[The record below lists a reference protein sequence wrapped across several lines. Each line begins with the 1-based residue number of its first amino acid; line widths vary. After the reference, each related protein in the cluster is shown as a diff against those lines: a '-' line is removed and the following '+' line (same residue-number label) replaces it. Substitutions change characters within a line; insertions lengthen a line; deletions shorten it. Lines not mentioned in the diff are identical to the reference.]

1 MPLAEVEPVLDDRTF
16 EDIFRDLRLRIPLY
30 TKEWTNFNESDP
42 GITLLQLF
50 AWLSEMMLARMNQ
63 IPRKNYIKFLQLL
76 GKELEPAKPATA
88 HLTFITK
95 ASEQA
100 QPVPART
107 QISAQVSDGGPSL
120 IFETKQALD
129 LIQAPLAVVGVQD
142 GGVLVNVTTANEKPG
157 TKFRPFGWFAS
168 PGSALYLGFEQVK
181 PPDPKQPLDPFPDEL
196 TFRLFMPAD
205 VTAGEPQRV
214 DDIPPITNVELVWE
228 FRERD
233 DADWSRLNVFKDE
246 TAAFTKDGYI
256 RVEGPRNIE
265 LSKEPRL
272 GAEPRYW
279 LRVRLDRGSFPDGES
294 PEIDFIRPNTV
305 PAENLTSVRAQI
317 LGESQGQP
325 AEVFSLPF
333 RPVEPASLRIKT
345 ETEQTSQTENWERV
359 DDFLSSKPRDKHFV
373 LNAAAGT
380 IQFGDGER
388 GQIPVA
394 SSLIIADEFR
404 YGGGARGNQAGAGA
418 IKAMQ
423 SQLTGVS
430 KVTNERPAVGGSNEQ
445 TIQEMLRDAPSL
457 IKRRERAVTLEDFK
471 SYAKEAGGVINALAI
486 ANAHPDFP
494 EVEVPG
500 AITVVIVPDT
510 GDMPPRPSSELI
522 ASVCS
527 RLEPR
532 RLITTEVYVRGPEYH
547 EVRVEA
553 FVEAKRNA
561 SFDSVSRNV
570 TKALDKFF
578 NPKTWVFGED
588 LYPTKVFKAVLD
600 ADLDLVAVKNLNIY
614 VDGRPYNG
622 LEQIPL
628 KPGELVFGR
637 GHLIVVRPAQD
648 R

>member
-1 MPLAEVEPVLDDRTF
+1 MPLAEIEPVLDDRTF

-50 AWLSEMMLARMNQ
+50 AWLSEMMLARMNK

-88 HLTFITK
+88 HLTFTSK
-95 ASEQA
+95 ANEQA
-100 QPVPART
+100 QPITERT
-107 QISAQVSDGGPSL
+107 QISAQLADGGPPL

-129 LIQAPLAVVGVQD
+129 LIQAPLAVVGVLD
-142 GGVLVNVTTANEKPG
+142 GGVLVNVTAANEKPG

-168 PGSALYLGFEQVK
+168 PGSALYLGFEKIK
-181 PPDPKQPLDPFPDEL
+181 PPASDPFPNEL
-196 TFRLFMPAD
+196 TFRLFTPAD

-214 DDIPPITNVELVWE
+214 DDIPPIANVELVWE
-228 FRERD
+228 YREREG
-233 DADWSRLNVFKDE
+233 ADWSRLNVFKDE

-256 RVEGPRNIE
+256 RVEGPGPEIE
-265 LSKEPRL
+265 VTTEPRL
-272 GAEPRYW
+272 SADARYW
-279 LRVRLDRGSFPDGES
+279 LRVRVDRGSFPEGQA

-305 PAENLTSVRAQI
+305 PAENLTTVRAQI

-325 AEVFSLPF
+325 AEVFSLPY
-333 RPVEPASLRIKT
+333 RPIEAASLRIKT
-345 ETEQTSQTENWERV
+345 EINQNSQPENWERV
-359 DDFLSSKPRDKHFV
+359 DDFLSSKPLDKHFV
-373 LNAAAGT
+373 LNATAGT
-380 IQFGDGER
+380 VQFGDGER

-404 YGGGARGNQAGAGA
+404 YGGGTRGNQAGAGA

-423 SQLTGVS
+423 SQLTGMS
-430 KVTNERPAVGGSNEQ
+430 KVTNERAAVGGADEQ
-445 TIQEMLRDAPSL
+445 TIEEMVRDAPSL

-471 SYAKEAGGVINALAI
+471 SFAMEAGGVKNALAI

-494 EVEVPG
+494 GVEVPG
-500 AITVVIVPDT
+500 AVTVVIVPDT
-510 GDMPPRPSSELI
+510 GDMPPTPSSELI
-522 ASVCS
+522 ASECS

-553 FVEAKRNA
+553 FVEAKPNA

-570 TKALDKFF
+570 SKALDKFLD
-578 NPKTWVFGED
+578 PKTWVFGED
-588 LYPTKVFKAVLD
+588 LYPTKVFKAVLE
-600 ADLDLVAVKNLNIY
+600 ADPDLVAVRNLNIY

-622 LEQIPL
+622 FEQIKL
-628 KPGELVFGR
+628 DKGELVFGR
-637 GHLIVVRPAQD
+637 GHLIVVTPVQD
-648 R
+648 L